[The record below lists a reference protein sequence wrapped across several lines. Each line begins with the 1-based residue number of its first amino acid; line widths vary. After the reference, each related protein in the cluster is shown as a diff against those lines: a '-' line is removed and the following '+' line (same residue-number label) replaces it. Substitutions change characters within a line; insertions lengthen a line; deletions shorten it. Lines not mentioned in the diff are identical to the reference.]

1 MDRPPANEREVTGA
15 GIADEGLVDAMV
27 AYQRGIMEA
36 FETLYAALRGALTG
50 YLRALVRD
58 AGVVEDLLHETFLQL
73 HRVRHTYQPPR
84 PVRPWVYAIARN
96 VFLMNR
102 RAAHRRGRHE
112 AIADEA
118 LPEVP
123 VPPEIEALGDR
134 ETVQKAL
141 ARLPE
146 ARREPLVLHHML
158 GMSFKEVGAVL
169 GISEGAAKVRAHR
182 ALAEL
187 REAMGVPGVGRG

>member
-1 MDRPPANEREVTGA
+1 VANRQEVAGA
-15 GIADEGLVDAMV
+15 SIGDEGLVDAMA
-27 AYQRGIMEA
+27 AYQRGNMEA
-36 FETLYAALRGALTG
+36 FETLYGAFRGALKG
-50 YLRALVRD
+50 YLRALARD
-58 AGVVEDLLHETFLQL
+58 SGVAEELLQETFLQL
-73 HRVRHTYQPPR
+73 HKVRHTYQAPR
-84 PVRPWVYAIARN
+84 PVSPWVYAIARN
-96 VFLMNR
+96 VFLMHR

-123 VPPEIEALGDR
+123 VPPEIEGLGDR

-187 REAMGVPGVGRG
+187 REAMGVSGVGGG

>member
-1 MDRPPANEREVTGA
+1 
-15 GIADEGLVDAMV
+15 MV
-27 AYQRGIMEA
+27 AYQHGTMEA
-36 FETLYAALRGALTG
+36 FETLYVTLRGALKG
-50 YLRALVRD
+50 YLRALARD
-58 AGVVEDLLHETFLQL
+58 GGVAEDLLQETFLQL
-73 HRVRHTYQPPR
+73 HRVRNTYQPPR

-96 VFLMNR
+96 VFLMHQ

-118 LPEVP
+118 LPELP
-123 VPPEIEALGDR
+123 VPPEIEGLEDR

-141 ARLPE
+141 TKLPE
-146 ARREPLVLHHML
+146 GRRDPLVLHHML
-158 GMSFKEVGAVL
+158 GMNFKEVGAVL

-187 REAMGVPGVGRG
+187 REALGVKGDRS

>member
-1 MDRPPANEREVTGA
+1 VANREEVAGA
-15 GIADEGLVDAMV
+15 GIGDESLVEAMV
-27 AYQRGIMEA
+27 AYQRGTMEA
-36 FETLYAALRGALTG
+36 FETLYSAFRGALKG
-50 YLRALVRD
+50 YLRALARD
-58 AGVVEDLLHETFLQL
+58 SGVAEDLLQETFLQL

-96 VFLMNR
+96 VFLMHR

-112 AIADEA
+112 AIADDA

-123 VPPEIEALGDR
+123 VPPEIEGLGDR
-134 ETVQKAL
+134 DTVQKAL

-146 ARREPLVLHHML
+146 PRREPLVLHHML

-187 REAMGVPGVGRG
+187 REAMGLPGAGRG

>member
-1 MDRPPANEREVTGA
+1 MANREEVAGA
-15 GIADEGLVDAMV
+15 GIGDEGLVEAMV
-27 AYQRGIMEA
+27 AYQRGTMEA
-36 FETLYAALRGALTG
+36 FETLYGAFRGALKG
-50 YLRALVRD
+50 YLRALARD
-58 AGVVEDLLHETFLQL
+58 SGVAEDLLQETFLQL

-96 VFLMNR
+96 VFLMHR

-112 AIADEA
+112 AIADDA

-123 VPPEIEALGDR
+123 VPPEIEGLGDR

-146 ARREPLVLHHML
+146 PRREPLVLHHML

-187 REAMGVPGVGRG
+187 REAMGLPGAGRG